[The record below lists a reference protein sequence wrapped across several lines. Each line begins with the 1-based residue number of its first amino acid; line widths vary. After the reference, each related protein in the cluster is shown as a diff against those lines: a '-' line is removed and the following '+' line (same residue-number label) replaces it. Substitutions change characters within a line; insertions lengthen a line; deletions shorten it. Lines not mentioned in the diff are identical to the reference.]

1 MDRKLKWL
9 TIIAIVTLL
18 VFIPKTGMSE
28 EKDDD
33 GFMSWLSTW
42 NPIKD
47 HFSRPLTEKIP
58 NFEIRGYIQNTNS
71 VSIYKDVNKD
81 MNIPPFHE
89 MVAPTP
95 PGQPDPPFPIILS
108 YEPYEEVG
116 WPPMRHT
123 DTAWQKI
130 EWFIELEPRYRPTPN
145 LQFVLKANY
154 LYNGAFD
161 WDAGFSN
168 SYSES
173 ERRLN
178 YYRKA
183 IQILREWYVDYIRG
197 PVQARIG
204 RQQVQWGKVDGRQIL
219 DMVHGVDYTR
229 WPLGASTN
237 PFFPAEYW
245 RIPKWMTNIQYFL
258 SDVPVVGD
266 CQLQFLWIPDFEP
279 SWMNAWPYIRSAPFQ
294 FNPAAYS
301 ALPKSTG
308 GHLEIPTGPPPAPPI
323 VIDMDSINP
332 RLSMDKLNNPARNWE
347 NSEIGFMAK
356 MFKGGWDVSLHY
368 LWAWNDRPTMFS
380 DTRQVPRFL
389 TIDPPGPALIQE
401 EIAPEILITLQPR
414 YTRVHK
420 FGLGADKTWSMLGR
434 QWAAKFEGRYLRNG
448 FYPTANWTPQNQGQR
463 RADSLLTGLQ
473 IETYILTDMALIL
486 RWDHE
491 QIFKYGRDLRNFAG
505 SEQFRHQDGIFFTI
519 IDPVSA
525 TYDRLVLRSGLAYL
539 DNGQW
544 RWEPVI
550 TYELTQDC
558 NLMLGAHLF
567 WGNPDQIFGQF
578 ERYKGIDFG
587 MKWSF

>member
-9 TIIAIVTLL
+9 TVVAIVTLL
-18 VFIPKTGMSE
+18 VFIPKTGTSE

-33 GFMSWLSTW
+33 GFMSWLSIW

-47 HFSRPLTEKIP
+47 HFSRPLNEKIP
-58 NFEIRGYIQNTNS
+58 NFEIRGYIQNTDS
-71 VSIYKDVNKD
+71 VSIYKDVNRD
-81 MNIPPFHE
+81 MNIPAFREQIIPS
-89 MVAPTP
+89 A
-95 PGQPDPPFPIILS
+95 PGQPAPIILS

-183 IQILREWYVDYIRG
+183 IQILREWYVDYIGG
-197 PVQARIG
+197 PVQVRVG

-237 PFFPAEYW
+237 PFFPSEYW
-245 RIPKWMTNIQYFL
+245 RIPKFMTNIQYFM
-258 SDVPVVGD
+258 SDVPYVGD
-266 CQLQFLWIPDFEP
+266 CQFQFLWIPDFEP
-279 SWMNAWPYIRSAPFQ
+279 SWVNWWPYIRSAPFQ

-308 GHLEIPTGPPPAPPI
+308 GSLVLPGPTI
-323 VIDMDSINP
+323 IDMDEIDSRVSMNP
-332 RLSMDKLNNPARNWE
+332 LRNPAKNWE

-368 LWAWNDRPTMFS
+368 LWAWDDMPTTFW
-380 DTRQVPRFL
+380 DFRQEKRFL
-389 TIDPPGPALIQE
+389 TIDPPGPGSIQQ
-401 EIAPEILITLQPR
+401 EIAPEISIALQPR

-434 QWAAKFEGRYLRNG
+434 QWAAKLEGRYIRNK
-448 FYPTANWTPQNQGQR
+448 YYKVHPDYWTPNNRGFVK
-463 RADSLLTGLQ
+463 ADSLLTGLQ
-473 IETYILTDMALIL
+473 IETYILTDMTLIL

-491 QIFKYGRDLRNFAG
+491 QIFKYRPYLQTLPVYRP
-505 SEQFRHQDGIFFTI
+505 QFRHQDGIFFTI

-539 DNGQW
+539 DSGEW

-558 NLMLGAHLF
+558 NLMLGGHFF
-567 WGNPDQIFGQF
+567 WGDPDQLFGQF

-587 MKWSF
+587 VKWSF